1 MDYPD
6 EQIDTGI
13 HQSVNQPGP
22 IKKGYFAMAMVF
34 GDKLKIS
41 FFQLFQAVFFIATA
55 LIFSW
60 IALVL
65 LFMYMDAKEDG

>member
-1 MDYPD
+1 
-6 EQIDTGI
+6 
-13 HQSVNQPGP
+13 
-22 IKKGYFAMAMVF
+22 MAMVF

-65 LFMYMDAKEDG
+65 LFMYMDAIEEEFDK